1 MTSNL
6 SNKCYEVKEMELL
19 TEIDESCKEEIRCCL
34 YREEMFQT
42 LAIQGLENE
51 QLGEWYVE
59 KDDNEITSIL
69 YIKDEGNTYFT
80 TFWIKDKTKL
90 LAIAKQIECLKRNS
104 ILLAGKSE
112 YVESIFKY
120 LGIKEEISRDIH
132 YVYSQKCTKD
142 TDVPIVRKAI
152 HNEYDIS
159 FIHKFFIHFFQPS
172 NEEQLQRL
180 INKEKISNDIEKG
193 IFFVMHDNVPIGMG
207 RYGSYTKNY
216 IEFTTFY
223 VEEKFRGQK
232 YGKILLSH
240 MILDCL
246 NCGKIPILQTSSNN
260 TSARSLYEKL
270 GFKEVTDYSFTF
282 IPH

>member
-1 MTSNL
+1 
-6 SNKCYEVKEMELL
+6 MELL
-19 TEIDESCKEEIRCCL
+19 TAIDENCKEEIRCCL

-59 KDDNEITSIL
+59 RADNKVTSIL
-69 YIKDEGNTYFT
+69 YIKDEGNASFT
-80 TFWIKDKTKL
+80 TFWVKDKTKL
-90 LAIAKQIECLKRNS
+90 EVIAQQIKCLKRNS

-120 LGIKEEISRDIH
+120 LGIKKEISRDIH
-132 YVYSQKCTKD
+132 YVYSQKLIHD
-142 TDVPIVRKAI
+142 TDISIVRKAI

-159 FIHKFFIHFFQPS
+159 YIHKFFIHFFQPS
-172 NEEQLQRL
+172 SEEQLQRL

-193 IFFVMHDNVPIGMG
+193 IFFVMHDNVPIGVG

-223 VEEKFRGQK
+223 VEEQFRGQK
-232 YGKILLSH
+232 YGGILLSY
-240 MILDCL
+240 MISDCL
-246 NCGKIPILQTSSNN
+246 KRGKTPILQTSSNN
-260 TSARSLYEKL
+260 ISARSLYKKL

-282 IPH
+282 IMH

>member
-1 MTSNL
+1 MISNL
-6 SNKCYEVKEMELL
+6 SNKCNEVKEVKLL
-19 TEIDESCKEEIRCCL
+19 TEIDESCKVEILRCL
-34 YREEMFQT
+34 NTEEMFQT
-42 LAIQGLENE
+42 LAIQGLEKE

-59 KDDNEITSIL
+59 RDDNEITSIL

-90 LAIAKQIECLKRNS
+90 EVIAKQIECLKRNS

-120 LGIKEEISRDIH
+120 LGIKKEINRDIH
-132 YVYSQKCTKD
+132 YVYRQKLIQN
-142 TDVPIVRKAI
+142 TDFSIVRKAT

-159 FIHKFFIHFFQPS
+159 FIHTFFIHFFQPS
-172 NEEQLQRL
+172 NEDQLQRL
-180 INKEKISNDIEKG
+180 INKGKISNDIEKG

-223 VEEKFRGQK
+223 VEEQFRGQK
-232 YGKILLSH
+232 YGEILLSY
-240 MILDCL
+240 MISDCL
-246 NCGKIPILQTSSNN
+246 KCGKIPILQTSSNN
-260 TSARSLYEKL
+260 ISARNLYEKL
-270 GFKEVTDYSFTF
+270 GFKVEANYSFTF
-282 IPH
+282 ITY